1 MEVAMRIADRPE
13 FKSKAKP
20 LTALAS
26 EMVADVAGRMT
37 EKNFGSVAV
46 IDDASRVV
54 GIFTER
60 DLMRRVVAPGKD
72 PHNTPVAAVMTT
84 DVKVANASDEVVAW
98 LRQMSNER
106 FRHVPVVD
114 GDGQLVHMMSQGD
127 FVSYTW
133 PELLTR
139 LKEEVGYAYPKV
151 SSSMWLMTGMAVYTL
166 VMIGVLTSVM

>member
-1 MEVAMRIADRPE
+1 
-13 FKSKAKP
+13 
-20 LTALAS
+20 
-26 EMVADVAGRMT
+26 
-37 EKNFGSVAV
+37 
-46 IDDASRVV
+46 
-54 GIFTER
+54 
-60 DLMRRVVAPGKD
+60 
-72 PHNTPVAAVMTT
+72 MTT

-151 SSSMWLMTGMAVYTL
+151 ASSMWLMTGMAVYTL